1 MEASATEQ
9 KDQIHA
15 TCVDVDGYGV
25 LLLGPPGAGK
35 SDLALRLIADERN
48 RLVADDRVDLSVRGQ
63 MLRAAPPASLAG
75 KLEVRGI
82 GIVDSEYLPGTSI
95 RLAVELVAAGAV
107 ERLPDPAETEWLGI
121 NVPLIRLN
129 AFESS
134 TAAKVRL
141 AAIRVGGGIVGGKT
155 SGRKTSGL
163 S

>member
-1 MEASATEQ
+1 MEASAEKTE
-9 KDQIHA
+9 DQIHA

-48 RLVADDRVDLSVRGQ
+48 RLVADDRVDLSVRHGL
-63 MLRAAPPASLAG
+63 LRAAAPASLAG

-82 GIVDSEYLPGTSI
+82 GIADAEHLPETTV

-107 ERLPDPAETEWLGI
+107 ERLPEPEQAQWLGVS
-121 NVPLIRLN
+121 VPLVRLA
-129 AFESS
+129 AFEASS
-134 TAAKVRL
+134 AAKVRL
-141 AAIRVGGGIVGGKT
+141 AALRASPSMV
-155 SGRKTSGL
+155 GL